1 MRGFPAGSRFH
12 QAGQPSTR
20 RSNHDDAPSQTH
32 RPRLQVLRRQTVI
45 TFDKP
50 ITGIVG
56 PNGCGKSNTVDAVK
70 WVLGELSAKSL
81 RGGAMMDMIFNGS
94 STRKPAGMASV
105 SLTFDNPYIEEEKG
119 VGCGVSGVGSE
130 VEPKGPPMLRLM
142 PQIQAP
148 NSQLRTPTLH
158 PTPYTLHPLPAPAAP
173 SRRRRAGHRHPP
185 ALPRWV
191 ERISHQQAACPPSR
205 HP

>member
-1 MRGFPAGSRFH
+1 MMRLAKLTAHGFKSFA
-12 QAGQPSTR
+12 
-20 RSNHDDAPSQTH
+20 DK
-32 RPRLQVLRRQTVI
+32 TVI

-105 SLTFDNPYIEEEKG
+105 SLTFDNPYIEETAELP
-119 VGCGVSGVGSE
+119 VPSSE
-130 VEPKGPPMLRLM
+130 LKDTEPSTETPDSPTRNSELALSSSPPPR
-142 PQIQAP
+142 PP
-148 NSQLRTPTLH
+148 
-158 PTPYTLHPLPAPAAP
+158 
-173 SRRRRAGHRHPP
+173 RRCRASHRHPP

-205 HP
+205 YP